1 MNNSKNS
8 NKVAAVIPFYNE
20 SKTINRIVL
29 ETLKYVS
36 FVIAVNDG
44 STDGSPDNIPIS
56 EKVTLISY
64 KRNRGKGYALRKG
77 LEKGIEKGFL
87 KLVTIDA
94 DSQHAPEEIPALITG
109 LINYDIVIGNRLNDL
124 KGMPLQRRISNK
136 LTSFLLSIKTG
147 QKILDSQCGFRAYRA
162 EVVKNITTVE
172 DCYEAETEIL
182 IKASRHGYKIGFI
195 NITTIYG
202 DEESKMMPI
211 KTTFGF
217 IKLLFT

>member
-1 MNNSKNS
+1 LNNSKNS

-20 SKTINRIVL
+20 SKTINRVIL

-94 DSQHAPEEIPALITG
+94 DSQHDPEEIPALISG
-109 LINYDIVIGNRLNDL
+109 LTNYDIVIGNRLNDL

-136 LTSFLLSIKTG
+136 ITSFLLSIKTG

-172 DCYEAETEIL
+172 DGYEAETEIL
-182 IKASRHGYKIGFI
+182 IKASRHGYKIGFA
-195 NITTIYG
+195 NISTIYG

>member
-1 MNNSKNS
+1 MNNSRNN

-20 SKTINRIVL
+20 SKSINRIVL

-36 FVIAVNDG
+36 FVIAVDDG
-44 STDGSPDNIPIS
+44 STDGSPDNISIT
-56 EKVTLISY
+56 ENVTLISY

-77 LEKGIEKGFL
+77 LEKGIENGFL
-87 KLVTIDA
+87 KLITIDA
-94 DSQHAPEEIPALITG
+94 DFQHDPEEIPALISG

-136 LTSFLLSIKTG
+136 ITSFLLSIKTG

-162 EVVKNITTVE
+162 EVVNNIATIK
-172 DCYEAETEIL
+172 DGYEAETEIL
-182 IKASRHGYKIGFI
+182 IKASRVGYKIGFA
-195 NITTIYG
+195 NVSTIYG
-202 DEESKMMPI
+202 DEKSKMMPI
-211 KTTFGF
+211 KTTFAF

>member
-1 MNNSKNS
+1 MNNSKSS

-36 FVIAVNDG
+36 FVIAVDDG
-44 STDGSPDNIPIS
+44 STDGSPDNIPIT
-56 EKVTLISY
+56 ENVTLISY
-64 KRNRGKGYALRKG
+64 NVNRGKGYALRKG

-94 DSQHAPEEIPALITG
+94 DSQHAPEEIPTLITG
-109 LINYDIVIGNRLNDL
+109 LINSDIVIGNRLNDL

-172 DCYEAETEIL
+172 DGYEAETEIL
-182 IKASRHGYKIGFI
+182 IKASRGGYKIGFI